1 MECHVCEVRSSVGFC
16 AECQQ
21 LLCETCGVPCDT
33 CGKISCPEHVHET
46 RSGKR
51 LCKGCYDER
60 RGKREQKKAAAAA
73 KHDKQEGDAAPA
85 DDAEA
90 EGDAIDE
97 ALVVSAPLPIQ
108 PWQMSMYIAVAGL
121 VIVLLML
128 VFPSLRRIPLGG
140 TNYIPTTLVVM
151 IFPILSFVWA
161 GLGLYKDEY
170 FRDRSRCFI
179 GIGLSVVGAA
189 LAIFAMLT
197 DPAATT
203 QSEMDQILNQRQDLD
218 QQELTDWR
226 EKAKEQYRQ

>member
-1 MECHVCEVRSSVGFC
+1 MECHVCEVRSSVGYC

-21 LLCETCGVPCDT
+21 LLCETCGVPCDI
-33 CGKISCPEHVHET
+33 CGKLSCPEHVHET

-73 KHDKQEGDAAPA
+73 KHDKPEGDAAVA

-90 EGDAIDE
+90 EGEAMDE
-97 ALVVSAPLPIQ
+97 ALAESAPIPIQ
-108 PWQMSMYIAVAGL
+108 PWQMSLYIAVAGL

-128 VFPSLRRIPLGG
+128 VFPGLRRIPLGG

-151 IFPILSFVWA
+151 IFPILSCVWA

-170 FRDRSRCFI
+170 FRDRSKCFI
-179 GIGLSVVGAA
+179 GIGLSIAGAA
-189 LAIFAMLT
+189 LAILAMVT
-197 DPAATT
+197 DPAATA
-203 QSEMDQILNQRQDLD
+203 QSELEQFQNERQDLN

-226 EKAKEQYRQ
+226 EKAKEQFRQ